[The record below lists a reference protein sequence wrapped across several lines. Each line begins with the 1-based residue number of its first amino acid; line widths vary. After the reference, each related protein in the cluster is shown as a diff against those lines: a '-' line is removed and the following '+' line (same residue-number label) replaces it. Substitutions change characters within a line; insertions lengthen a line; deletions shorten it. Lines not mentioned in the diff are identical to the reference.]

1 MTGTDGG
8 AGGYFEDALLGA
20 DGTGPPPVRDGYG
33 DALAQDTAP
42 AQSWS
47 GFELPRL
54 PVAPGGDEQT
64 ARALVEADELPVV
77 RGPAPVPAGQ
87 WGRLQPGT
95 PAWQPVPARRA
106 QPAPRRPVPRAA
118 PEPPAT
124 VRWSP
129 GPLAVLA
136 VVLLVLVVG
145 LVLLP

>member
-20 DGTGPPPVRDGYG
+20 DGTGQPRVREGYG
-33 DALAQDTAP
+33 DALAQDTTP

-54 PVAPGGDEQT
+54 PVAPGEDEQA

-87 WGRLQPGT
+87 WGQQPA
-95 PAWQPVPARRA
+95 PAPGRPRV
-106 QPAPRRPVPRAA
+106 QPAPRRPAPRPA

-129 GPLAVLA
+129 GPAAVLA